1 MELRVRFLLEFIRTV
16 VHSSTYEYGV
26 RLKSNLLCQPVILE
40 QLLVTSQEEAPG
52 AKQIR
57 EARYT
62 AIEINLLLLSLTTK
76 RTQTRFS
83 MANF

>member
-1 MELRVRFLLEFIRTV
+1 MRIHTV
-16 VHSSTYEYGV
+16 VHSSIYEYGV

-62 AIEINLLLLSLTTK
+62 GYD
-76 RTQTRFS
+76 
-83 MANF
+83 